1 MKAPI
6 NPFRPRKLSS
16 RGVEGTIDDFVRCAL
31 LAREAGYDGVE
42 IMGSEGYL
50 LNQFLA
56 PRTNKRTDGWGG
68 SAENRRRFPVEI
80 VRRTRA
86 AVGRD
91 FIICYRMSMADYVE
105 DGQSWDEMVTLA
117 TEVEAAGATI
127 INSGF
132 GWHEA
137 RVPTIVTSV
146 PNSAFVDI
154 SSAMAGHVDIP
165 VVASNR
171 INMPQAAEQ
180 ILADTGVQLISMARP
195 LLSDPDWVLKAAA
208 DHADE
213 INTCI
218 ACNQACLDHA
228 FAHKNVSCLLNP
240 RAGRETELVLGPT
253 KLMRRIAVV
262 GAGPAGL
269 AAAVTAGQRGHD
281 VTLFEA
287 GHGIGG
293 QFDLARRIPG
303 KEEFAETIRYYRRML
318 DKHGVTVRLNTRAG
332 IDELAGFDEVVLATG
347 VSPRIPDI
355 PGIDHPMVLSYAEAI
370 TGKPVGKTVAV
381 VGAGGIGF
389 DVSEFLVTHES
400 PTLNLKEWKAEWGA
414 ADPQEVRG
422 ALTTPIPA
430 PPAREV
436 YLLQRSKG
444 AQGTRLGKTSGW
456 VHRASLKAKGV
467 HQLSGVNYERI
478 DDGGL
483 HISFGPDRAARR
495 LLEVDNVVICAGQE
509 SVRDLEDGLRRKG
522 IEPHIIGG
530 AALAVE
536 LDAERAIK
544 QGTELAA
551 RSPGCNFSAEP
562 TLARAP
568 IARGAATADRECW
581 FTRPGGRRSW
591 CAGGRG
597 GRCLRRWPTNSSTDL
612 AEPNSRAGHPGD
624 GLLHQCAA
632 EIVGAAVEHHLG
644 ALDTELHP
652 AGLDVGDPAVQH
664 DPRQRVHGAIVTMRR
679 TGACAAGQVQ
689 RRALVHER
697 QRDELGES
705 AGAVLDFAQ
714 HPQMTRPSAWA
725 DRRGRTSSSSST
737 AAPPRARW

>member
-1 MKAPI
+1 MTYPKLLSPLDLGFTTLRNRVVMGSMHTGLEDRARDTDRLAEYFAERARGGVGLIITGGYAPNRAGWLLPFAAQMISTSEARRHRRITQPVHDAGGKILLQVLHAGRYAYHPFSVSASSIKAPI
-6 NPFRPRKLSS
+6 NPFRPRAL
-16 RGVEGTIDDFVRCAL
+16 RDVDGTIEDFARCAE

-56 PRTNKRTDGWGG
+56 PRTNKRTDSWGG
-68 SAENRRRFPVEI
+68 TPEKRRRMPVEI

-86 AVGRD
+86 AVGDD

-105 DGQSWDEMVTLA
+105 DGQRWDEIIALA

-154 SSAMAGHVDIP
+154 SNAVAEHVSIP

-171 INMPQAAEQ
+171 INMPEAAEQ
-180 ILADTGVQLISMARP
+180 ILADGNVQLISMARP
-195 LLSDPDWVLKAAA
+195 LLSDPDWVRKAEA
-208 DHADE
+208 DAADE

-228 FAHKNVSCLLNP
+228 FVHKTVSCLLNP
-240 RAGRETELVLGPT
+240 RAGHETKLVLEPT
-253 KLMRRIAVV
+253 RRTKRIAVV

-269 AAAVTAGQRGHD
+269 AAAVTAAQRGHA

-287 GHGIGG
+287 ADAIGG

-303 KEEFAETIRYYRRML
+303 KEEFSETIRYYSRML
-318 DKHGVTVRLNTRAG
+318 EKHGVDVRLRTRATV
-332 IDELAGFDEVVLATG
+332 DELAGFDEVVLSTG
-347 VSPRIPDI
+347 VSPRMPDI

-381 VGAGGIGF
+381 VGAGGVGF
-389 DVSEFLVTHES
+389 DVSEFLVTDES
-400 PTLNLKEWKAEWGA
+400 PTLNLKEWKAEWGV

-436 YLLQRSKG
+436 YLLQRTKG
-444 AQGTRLGKTSGW
+444 PQGKRLGKTSGW

-467 HQLSGVNYERI
+467 QQLSGVNYERI
-478 DDGGL
+478 DDDGL
-483 HISFGPDRAARR
+483 HISFGTDHSGPR
-495 LLEVDNVVICAGQE
+495 LLEVDNVVICAGQD
-509 SVRDLEDGLRRKG
+509 SVRDLEDGLRRNG
-522 IEPHIIGG
+522 VEPHIIGG
-530 AALAVE
+530 ADVAAE
-536 LDAERAIK
+536 LDAKRAIR

-551 RSPGCNFSAEP
+551 R
-562 TLARAP
+562 L
-568 IARGAATADRECW
+568 
-581 FTRPGGRRSW
+581 
-591 CAGGRG
+591 
-597 GRCLRRWPTNSSTDL
+597 
-612 AEPNSRAGHPGD
+612 
-624 GLLHQCAA
+624 
-632 EIVGAAVEHHLG
+632 
-644 ALDTELHP
+644 
-652 AGLDVGDPAVQH
+652 
-664 DPRQRVHGAIVTMRR
+664 
-679 TGACAAGQVQ
+679 
-689 RRALVHER
+689 
-697 QRDELGES
+697 
-705 AGAVLDFAQ
+705 
-714 HPQMTRPSAWA
+714 
-725 DRRGRTSSSSST
+725 
-737 AAPPRARW
+737 